1 MEKQIR
7 YRRSRKVKDT
17 KFYALISRMKY
28 IARWSLMRN
37 SVTEN
42 IQEHSHMVAVI
53 AHALGVIGNRTYGKN
68 YNPEHLATIAM
79 FHDATEILTGDM
91 PTPIKYQ
98 NPDIIRAYHQVEAY
112 AADKLLRMI
121 PEALREDYEPLLN
134 PDSHAKEEYRLVKA
148 ADKLSA
154 LIKCVE
160 ERKAGNSEF
169 ISAERSTRESI
180 KEMGL
185 EEADYFMEHFMPAF
199 ELDLDELGV

>member
-1 MEKQIR
+1 M
-7 YRRSRKVKDT
+7 KDT

-28 IARWSLMRN
+28 ITRWSLMRN
-37 SVTEN
+37 SVPEN

-53 AHALGVIGNRTYGKN
+53 AHALGVIGNRIYGKAHD
-68 YNPEHLATIAM
+68 PEHLAAIAL

-98 NPDIIRAYHQVEAY
+98 NSDIIHAYHQVEAY
-112 AADKLLRMI
+112 AADKLLQMI
-121 PEALREDYEPLLN
+121 PAELRADYAPLLD
-134 PDSHAKEEYRLVKA
+134 PEHHANEEYRLVKA

-169 ISAERSTRESI
+169 ISAERSTRASVYAME
-180 KEMGL
+180 L
-185 EEADYFMEHFMPAF
+185 QEANYFMEHFMPAF
-199 ELDLDELGV
+199 ELDLDELGIGG

>member
-1 MEKQIR
+1 
-7 YRRSRKVKDT
+7 VKDT

-28 IARWSLMRN
+28 ITRWSLMRN
-37 SVTEN
+37 SVSEN

-53 AHALGVIGNRTYGKN
+53 AHALGVIGNRIYGKS
-68 YNPEHLATIAM
+68 YSPEHLAAIAL

-98 NPDIIRAYHQVEAY
+98 NPEIISAYHQVETY
-112 AADKLLRMI
+112 AADKLLQMI
-121 PEALREDYEPLLN
+121 PAELRADYAPLLD
-134 PDSHAKEEYRLVKA
+134 PDSHAGEEYRLVKA

-169 ISAERSTRESI
+169 ISAERTTRASVYAME
-180 KEMGL
+180 L
-185 EEADYFMEHFMPAF
+185 QEANYFMEHFMPAF
-199 ELDLDELGV
+199 ELDLDELGVGG

>member
-1 MEKQIR
+1 M
-7 YRRSRKVKDT
+7 KDT
-17 KFYALISRMKY
+17 NFYALISRMKY

-53 AHALGVIGNRTYGKN
+53 AHALGVIGNRIYGKQHH
-68 YNPEHLATIAM
+68 PEHLATVAL

-98 NPDIIRAYHQVEAY
+98 NPDIIKAYHQVEAY
-112 AADKLLRMI
+112 AADKLLQMI
-121 PEALREDYEPLLN
+121 PPELREDYAPLLN
-134 PDSHAKEEYRLVKA
+134 AEAHAEEAYRLVKA

-169 ISAERSTRESI
+169 ASAERSTRAAIQAMELP
-180 KEMGL
+180 EVN
-185 EEADYFMEHFMPAF
+185 YFMKHFMPAF
-199 ELDLDELGV
+199 ELDLDELGVEK

>member
-1 MEKQIR
+1 M
-7 YRRSRKVKDT
+7 
-17 KFYALISRMKY
+17 
-28 IARWSLMRN
+28 
-37 SVTEN
+37 
-42 IQEHSHMVAVI
+42 
-53 AHALGVIGNRTYGKN
+53 
-68 YNPEHLATIAM
+68 
-79 FHDATEILTGDM
+79 
-91 PTPIKYQ
+91 
-98 NPDIIRAYHQVEAY
+98 
-112 AADKLLRMI
+112 
-121 PEALREDYEPLLN
+121 
-134 PDSHAKEEYRLVKA
+134 KA